1 MTRKVMFL
9 TTSAYVG
16 GQERIACGL
25 SRAFVERG
33 WTVRSIFPDGPTR
46 DMFLKWCREQGVQA
60 ETSPAL
66 LDAAA
71 PHPARAMLELA
82 RLVRDW
88 QPDVVNIHYGDNFI
102 SAKDLLGLRA
112 AGLGRRYVVSVHHP
126 TPWDST
132 GFRKKALTRVAAAMA
147 DDVTTFSNAT
157 RDILLEAGVSPRHLH
172 VIPCGV
178 QVPKHLPGR
187 ADARA
192 RLALPADAFIVG
204 TLGRQEP
211 HKGLKDLIEAVAL
224 MPDPSGNLLLALA
237 GDGPERPAL
246 EALAAARLDGKARF
260 MGRVPD
266 IDDFLA
272 CCDVFAL
279 PSYLEGFGLVYV
291 EAAFHGVPSVGTLV
305 GGVPDAVRANET
317 GLLVPVGDVARLSQA
332 LSRLRDDEPLR
343 HELGDAA
350 RARAN
355 SELTETRMAERFE
368 RVFLG
373 VARA

>member
-1 MTRKVMFL
+1 MSRKVMFL

-25 SRAFVERG
+25 SRAFKQRG
-33 WTVRSIFPDGPTR
+33 WTVRSVFPDGPTR
-46 DMFLKWCREQGVQA
+46 DMFLKWCREQGVEA

-71 PHPARAMLELA
+71 PHGALDILA
-82 RLVRDW
+82 LGRLVRAW

-102 SAKDLLGLRA
+102 SAKDLLGLRS

-126 TPWDST
+126 TPWQAT
-132 GFRKKALTRVAAAMA
+132 GGRKKLLTRAAAALA

-157 RDILLEAGVSPRHLH
+157 RDVLLEAGVSKRRLH

-178 QVPKHLPGR
+178 QVPTHLPAQ
-187 ADARA
+187 ADARQ
-192 RLALPADAFIVG
+192 RLGLPADTKIIG

-211 HKGLKDLIEAVAL
+211 HKGLKDLIEAVARV
-224 MPDPSGNLLLALA
+224 PDDEHKLLLAFA
-237 GDGPERPAL
+237 GDGPERAAL
-246 EALAAARLDGKARF
+246 EALAEARLGPRARF
-260 MGRVPD
+260 LGRVPN

-305 GGVPDAVRANET
+305 GGVPDAVKDGET
-317 GLLVPVGDVARLSQA
+317 GLLVPVGDVARLAQA
-332 LSRLRDDEPLR
+332 LARLIDDEPLR
-343 HELGDAA
+343 RKLGQAA
-350 RARAN
+350 RQRAN
-355 SELTETRMAERFE
+355 DELTETRMAERFE
-368 RVFLG
+368 RVFLQQPL
-373 VARA
+373 